1 MSSFKTYYGMALKSV
16 PEPSQPSS
24 IVHLSV
30 VDKNADTTEAMEV
43 VIAKLHEEY
52 GIGIIT
58 LAI

>member
-1 MSSFKTYYGMALKSV
+1 MALKSV